1 MNAREKD
8 RKVPDVHG
16 IFLLKVDLE
25 LSLAQ
30 RVAAEIG
37 PGPMMLSIHHS
48 ANLFLEAALRLKR
61 HSCFP
66 FRAIATISYEVRMD
80 PITIQQSDDIL
91 NLLADISLHGKGF
104 TTDCLLDY
112 VLDEGFTEP
121 IYLNASGQD
130 PDASYKGQPNAWA
143 IYQVREWK
151 RVLTVSGGPG
161 KERRVQITET
171 P

>member
-1 MNAREKD
+1 
-8 RKVPDVHG
+8 
-16 IFLLKVDLE
+16 
-25 LSLAQ
+25 
-30 RVAAEIG
+30 
-37 PGPMMLSIHHS
+37 
-48 ANLFLEAALRLKR
+48 
-61 HSCFP
+61 
-66 FRAIATISYEVRMD
+66 MD
-80 PITIQQSDDIL
+80 STTIQQSDDIL
-91 NLLADISLHGKGF
+91 NLLAEISLQGKGF

-121 IYLNASGQD
+121 IYLNASGHD
-130 PDASYKGQPNAWA
+130 PDAFYKGQPNAWA